1 MRPPPIRIDV
11 SQRTVLGF
19 NYRQITIL
27 ALAGFLA
34 LAAFAGLKAA
44 PLFLRGALP
53 ILLAGLGVALAFG
66 EINGK
71 TPEGWLLEWLAFGR
85 RPRYLLHRAIR
96 ENDGRKVVLPD
107 DGKPVGTAEVKW
119 PMTQVKT
126 TMPARNFF
134 ILSANA
140 IALSFIIGLTLYLL
154 DGGAERLSRIWWDF

>member
-1 MRPPPIRIDV
+1 MQPPPIRIDV

-27 ALAGFLA
+27 TIAGFLA
-34 LAAFAGLKAA
+34 LAAFAGLKPA

-53 ILLAGLGVALAFG
+53 VLMAGFGVALAFG

-71 TPEGWLLEWLAFGR
+71 TPEAWLLDWLAFGR

-96 ENDGRKVVLPD
+96 EQDARRVVLSD
-107 DGKPVGTAEVKW
+107 ETSPVVTTDAQSSVTPVKA
-119 PMTQVKT
+119 TS
-126 TMPARNFF
+126 PARSFF

-140 IALSFIIGLTLYLL
+140 IALSLIVGLTLYVL
-154 DGGAERLSRIWWDF
+154 DGGAERLIRMWWGL